1 FSRMMEAI
9 QAIPRNDLEF
19 RLEVLKTIQ
28 RIFITHPSTRDIF
41 RKVGGY
47 VSLVSMIV
55 SLEGAFSNPVAFSAD
70 GKEDGVLENIILVI
84 QKVFVVLVESMRNHE
99 VNKAYFANDVGYG
112 ALENALIMTGALD
125 PEGIPHRILGM
136 IMAFAVQDK
145 RVLDL
150 FVPPKSS
157 GRASQIVTTRVYQ
170 KVEETLNDLSVSVV
184 NPHITPSMLHL
195 QKKISYDQELSTAV
209 YVALLTLSKSSR
221 RNQVKLNK
229 CGLLLTALQLIFPRQ
244 DENDTNLAPFEKSL
258 LTQIVKKLMI
268 MGVSDEELRYIFQGF
283 GSDTHLANLED
294 PSIAGL
300 MELIIQGVT
309 SSRWPNFIQF
319 DMNTYGYASLEIPN
333 LQNFP
338 PNSSGYTWMAW
349 VHVEQFDDT
358 AELILFTVWDDKKL
372 VFKIFLDPKT
382 HKLRVMANNKQE
394 AIFDS
399 FDFQPGFCYHVSFVH
414 SRSRLGPSFSTITLY
429 TLEADVLSLYFHLG
443 AQYRSLFQDGLRQ
456 FQTYEAS
463 TALFLNL
470 RNISKTF
477 SRREMTHNSLVSVM
491 RGSISS
497 PLAESKILFAFFS
510 CNAISEGTRTGL
522 ISTGLSEATKKLIT
536 SDPEYQ
542 SMVLNA
548 AFPKL
553 EDAIFLHQKMGHL
566 DGHPVLAYPFG
577 LDEAIW
583 KIGGC
588 AVALKLIERSETSA
602 TLCKTTS
609 ILFEMI
615 RYSWRNSEDMERSRG
630 YEIFAYLLKQKRDL
644 ISPELLELL
653 LVFVG
658 KNSTSPEESVINNPF
673 AYRYVILNFEIWK
686 KTHLDVQ
693 RAHLA
698 QFILFLYSSKRRQ
711 FNLKRLQKVH
721 LVKKMLLSFRMN
733 IYAKEL
739 IPYVVEALKAVM
751 LSSWNTENIR
761 AVATF
766 LASTVSKGK
775 FTTLDYVTK
784 QTTNSVIFSC
794 TLFCCAV

>member
-55 SLEGAFSNPVAFSAD
+55 SLEGAFSNPEEFSANGD
-70 GKEDGVLENIILVI
+70 SKGVLENIILVI

-99 VNKAYFANDVGYG
+99 VNKAYFANDVGYT

-125 PEGIPHRILGM
+125 SGGIPHRILGM
-136 IMAFAVQDK
+136 MMAFAVQDK

-150 FVPPKSS
+150 FVPPKSNN
-157 GRASQIVTTRVYQ
+157 RASQIVTTRIYQ

-184 NPHITPSMLHL
+184 NPHIIPSMLHF

-209 YVALLTLSKSSR
+209 YVALLTLAKSSR

-244 DENDTNLAPFEKSL
+244 EDQDMQLAPFEKGL

-268 MGVSDEELRYIFQGF
+268 MGVSDEELRYLFQGF
-283 GSDTHLANLED
+283 GSDAYLTNLED

-319 DMNTYGYASLEIPN
+319 DMNTYGYASLEMPS

-349 VHVEQFDDT
+349 VHVEQFDEK

-372 VFKIFLDPKT
+372 VFKIFLDSKT

-399 FDFQPGFCYHVSFVH
+399 FDFQPGFCYHVSIVH
-414 SRSRLGPSFSTITLY
+414 SRSRLGPSFSTMTLY
-429 TLEADVLSLYFHLG
+429 VNETLEADVLSLYFHLG
-443 AQYRSLFQDGLRQ
+443 AQYKSLFQDGLRQ

-497 PLAESKILFAFFS
+497 PLAENKILFAFFS
-510 CNAISEGTRTGL
+510 CNALSEGTRTGL
-522 ISTGLSEATKKLIT
+522 LATGLGEATKKII
-536 SDPEYQ
+536 SSNPDYQ
-542 SMVLNA
+542 SIVLNA

-553 EDAIFLHQKMGHL
+553 EDAIFLQQKMGHL

-577 LDEAIW
+577 LDESIW

-653 LVFVG
+653 LVFIG
-658 KNSTSPEESVINNPF
+658 KSIFVSRESVINNPF

-698 QFILFLYSSKRRQ
+698 QFILFLYSSKRRH

-775 FTTLDYVTK
+775 KKRYSNPTQSSF
-784 QTTNSVIFSC
+784 F
-794 TLFCCAV
+794 